1 MLKVWDAARAG
12 QGSLVLLSGD
22 AGIGKT
28 SLAAALAERAA
39 EEVAT
44 VAWARC
50 EDAEGLPAYWPW
62 SQLLQRLSE
71 SPDGV
76 PPPPAV
82 TPMLLHGEH
91 GHHRGAPAS
100 LGGQV
105 DPGTRDE
112 FFAAVIDSVRE
123 AAEHR
128 PVLLVIDDLQWC
140 DQGSLLLLTQLAGE
154 LAGWALLVVAT
165 ARDTELDA
173 EYSVRVALPLLCR
186 ARCLQLHL
194 GGLDYD
200 SVREV
205 MTQHAAAPVSPWM
218 ATAVHEMTAGNPL
231 FVVELTHLLQNEGRL
246 TPTGGD
252 PTSPE
257 RTWDTSPASFRLPDG
272 IRDVLQRR
280 LVRLSPEC
288 RQLLG
293 VGALI
298 GRSFH
303 LMVLA
308 GAAGISGEPLLDLLD
323 QAREAGFLERKPG
336 TGRFRFIHP
345 LVRQTLAD
353 DLTEA
358 ARLRTHAHI
367 AETLEA
373 FAQSDPDSYLADLAY
388 HLARAAPLGYG
399 ARAVDAARRAA
410 VAALAAFGY
419 EEAVR
424 HLEQALMLLPHA
436 DLPPDERRIMAA
448 TLNEQIGDA
457 LDLAAHRADAV
468 VHYNRAEELLAH
480 QDGLATVRLA
490 RKTGSVWLDDQQPA
504 RAFASLASAEAALA
518 ETEAAVP
525 AADAACERMELLLL
539 RMDALYYMADTEQ
552 LASLTVG
559 AEPLVMREGTD
570 RQQVAFSDRRVA
582 LALRAER
589 YRVSPDTIAAA
600 REHRRLAR
608 RLDDPLAD
616 RAAAFRLGFAL
627 LWGGEP
633 AEGEWYLSECA
644 DLALAAHDRTR
655 WVHAQTYLAVAH
667 RMRVDLKRQ
676 PGRSATSSANP
687 PRPPIY
693 LATTPLRE
701 PTSPGWPLAKADSP
715 SPRPWLVRRST
726 SGTLPRPTPSSGS
739 LGGRSSPS

>member
-1 MLKVWDAARAG
+1 M
-12 QGSLVLLSGD
+12 
-22 AGIGKT
+22 
-28 SLAAALAERAA
+28 
-39 EEVAT
+39 
-44 VAWARC
+44 
-50 EDAEGLPAYWPW
+50 
-62 SQLLQRLSE
+62 
-71 SPDGV
+71 
-76 PPPPAV
+76 
-82 TPMLLHGEH
+82 
-91 GHHRGAPAS
+91 
-100 LGGQV
+100 
-105 DPGTRDE
+105 
-112 FFAAVIDSVRE
+112 
-123 AAEHR
+123 
-128 PVLLVIDDLQWC
+128 
-140 DQGSLLLLTQLAGE
+140 
-154 LAGWALLVVAT
+154 
-165 ARDTELDA
+165 
-173 EYSVRVALPLLCR
+173 
-186 ARCLQLHL
+186 
-194 GGLDYD
+194 
-200 SVREV
+200 
-205 MTQHAAAPVSPWM
+205 
-218 ATAVHEMTAGNPL
+218 
-231 FVVELTHLLQNEGRL
+231 
-246 TPTGGD
+246 
-252 PTSPE
+252 
-257 RTWDTSPASFRLPDG
+257 
-272 IRDVLQRR
+272 
-280 LVRLSPEC
+280 RLSPEC

-373 FAQSDPDSYLADLAY
+373 FAQSNPDSYLADLAY

-468 VHYNRAEELLAH
+468 VHDNRAEELLAH

-518 ETEAAVP
+518 DTEAAVP

-667 RMRVDLKRQ
+667 RMRVDLDATRALSNEL
-676 PGRSATSSANP
+676 RESATTTHLPGYDAAARANLAWVASREGRLSVAETLAREALDLWNAPSAYP
-687 PRPPIY
+687 FEW
-693 LATTPLRE
+693 LARGPLFAA
-701 PTSPGWPLAKADSP
+701 LAATGDTDGAVEQAVGMLELVQQALPEDVVAALRASVSAASAADSDEVHLAINKVLAVTP
-715 SPRPWLVRRST
+715 PWIA
-726 SGTLPRPTPSSGS
+726 
-739 LGGRSSPS
+739 